1 MKSLIKTAFSLF
13 AGLCLVAACSDSDDE
28 RIAGFAL
35 GTQEITLGAEGGT
48 EAVNVTS
55 EAKWVARVNQPWV
68 KVMPANGIGSAECKI
83 VVDTT
88 LSNDIRQAVV
98 TFVSESGDRKELQV
112 HQTGYGKMIGLSE
125 QEVKVA
131 NMGEYGKRY
140 FEISVTTNVDFNIN
154 IPADQGWVTLEK
166 KPVVSLDQ
174 GARPRTIKV
183 RFNWNMNTDPE
194 IREAAI
200 AFEPKNPEEIL
211 EKEAK
216 LVVRQDAAPLIED
229 NRQGDSIALILIKEK
244 LRAMSAWDTSEKMDY
259 WDGVKLW
266 EKTDKNVA
274 KEQIGRI
281 RMATFTMMDTKESLP
296 LELSHLKYVETLVF
310 FGNANEMLLPDNFVM
325 GTALADLEYLKHL
338 TLSSYGI
345 TGIDPSTELTKPK
358 ETLETLDLTGNYFTK
373 LPAQITKYNFPNLT
387 SLSLG
392 GMRRYDTK
400 KDIRDG
406 VWQENWGMRID
417 ASGLENLF
425 RWEKLKALSLSYGY
439 IYGELPKMEWDAKY
453 TDAHIAAND
462 TLNSASPENK
472 AKLKMIP
479 RILPNAEYLSLN
491 LNFLTGDLPDW
502 LLYHPRFARFDPF
515 TLICTQEA
523 EGYDRNGNVPGFKNE
538 PTNLDYFYEFYP
550 KAKPEKNE

>member
-68 KVMPANGIGSAECKI
+68 KVMPANGIGSAACKI

-216 LVVRQDAAPLIED
+216 LLVRQDAAPLIED

-550 KAKPEKNE
+550 KAKPEKTE